1 MLPLLI
7 AKTIEFSQTGSIGFI
22 KQVSHSLESS
32 VYENF
37 DVYSLSSAQ
46 KNAYNNISN
55 PTM

>member
-37 DVYSLSSAQ
+37 DVYSLSNAQ